1 MADNDL
7 KFPKPRVGDELILFT
22 PRARNRPEETA
33 TVRVKAVAR
42 FRVTLE
48 GPEGEKL
55 PWYLE
60 EFDLRTGRAWSSRDW
75 SQGQLHTA
83 DTLAQQQ
90 KMSAVDRYLGA
101 NDFAPYRLSS
111 SLRRAYEADPV
122 GFANV
127 LRRFEGLDEI

>member
-22 PRARNRPEETA
+22 PRTRNRPEETA

-60 EFDLRTGRAWSSRDW
+60 EFDLRTGRAWSTRDW
-75 SQGQLHTA
+75 THAQLHTA
-83 DTLAQQQ
+83 DTLARQQ
-90 KMSAVDRYLGA
+90 KMSVADDYLREHQIWLPNLRGA
-101 NDFAPYRLSS
+101 LGTAARQ
-111 SLRRAYEADPV
+111 DPV
-122 GFANV
+122 GFVNA